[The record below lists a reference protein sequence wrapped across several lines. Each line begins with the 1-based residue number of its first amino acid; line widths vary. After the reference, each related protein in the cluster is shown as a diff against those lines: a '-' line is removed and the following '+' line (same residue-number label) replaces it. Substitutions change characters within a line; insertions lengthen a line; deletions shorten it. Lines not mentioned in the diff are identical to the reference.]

1 MPQSCMTGGMS
12 AKSAPL
18 ASRRGR
24 PSLARVSAIDRAVI
38 DTARRLFLSDG
49 FDVVAMEQVAAAA
62 GISKGTL
69 YARHASKEALF
80 KAVIEATVRDWSDEA
95 SGENHLLTGDIGQRL
110 RHHAHIASTWLRRP
124 DVQAIMRQV
133 QAVQDRFPD
142 LVATMHEVGF
152 LYFVG
157 IIAADIEAAARRD
170 GVVARDPVRVARTL
184 VSAISGYLT
193 QELMGGGIDEI
204 DMQAQEAFI
213 VDVLMRSR
221 EAW

>member
-1 MPQSCMTGGMS
+1 MS

-24 PSLARVSAIDRAVI
+24 PSLARVNAIDRAVI
-38 DTARRLFLSDG
+38 ETARRLFLSDG
-49 FDVVAMEQVAAAA
+49 FDAVAMEQVTAAA

-95 SGENHLLTGDIGQRL
+95 AGENHLLTDDIGQRL

-124 DVQAIMRQV
+124 DVQAIMRQL
-133 QAVQDRFPD
+133 QAVKDRFPD
-142 LVATMHEVGF
+142 LVATMHEAGY

-157 IIAADIEAAARRD
+157 VIAADIEAAARRD
-170 GVVARDPVRVARTL
+170 GVPARDPARVARTL
-184 VSAISGYLT
+184 VSAIAGYQV
-193 QELMGGGIDEI
+193 QERMGGELSESDV
-204 DMQAQEAFI
+204 QAQEAFI
-213 VDVLMRSR
+213 VDMLIRSR
-221 EAW
+221 PAW